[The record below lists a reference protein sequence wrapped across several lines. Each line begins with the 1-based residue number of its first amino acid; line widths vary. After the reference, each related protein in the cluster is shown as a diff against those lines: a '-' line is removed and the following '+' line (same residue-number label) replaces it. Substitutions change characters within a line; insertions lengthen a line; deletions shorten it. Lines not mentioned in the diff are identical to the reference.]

1 MRYNRAALILALVI
15 SVSIM
20 RPVTVNG
27 QSGYS
32 SGSWAIGVVI
42 PENSELSNGELVNW
56 NDVSNVSAVF
66 NLPNI
71 SSTDSTI
78 YVIMSLMTENGSIIQ
93 LAAGLYP
100 NMSYWH
106 TYAMYVLNPN
116 SYPQIYKHVSISD
129 DNFMLAND
137 LISMSMYFSNGRWQF
152 RVNDLTRETS
162 TVSCFNASL
171 PAELKD
177 GDQYV
182 FALESYSYNSS
193 VFRSMN
199 SMTLYGLFINGERVS
214 GGWYLY
220 TTWNNQNFPLFI
232 VGGSTPPD
240 FISASF
246 SGNGTVTWSYVSA
259 WASGIT
265 SYSSF
270 YLITGILVAAAAVIN
285 ISVLALLILK
295 RKKLLGRD

>member
-1 MRYNRAALILALVI
+1 MKYNHAVLILALVI
-15 SVSIM
+15 SVAIM
-20 RPVTVNG
+20 QPVAVHG

-42 PENSELSNGELVNW
+42 PENSELSNGEMVNW

-93 LAAGLYP
+93 LAAGLYS
-100 NMSYWH
+100 NASYWL

-116 SYPQIYKHVSISD
+116 SYPQVYKRVSISD

-152 RVNDLTRETS
+152 KVNDLTRGTS
-162 TVSCFNASL
+162 TVSYFNVSL
-171 PAELKD
+171 PAKLKD

-193 VFRSMN
+193 VFKSM
-199 SMTLYGLFINGERVS
+199 SRMTLYGLFVDGKRVS
-214 GGWYLY
+214 SGWYLY

-246 SGNGTVTWSYVSA
+246 SGNDTVTWSYVSA
-259 WASGIT
+259 WASGRA

-270 YLITGILVAAAAVIN
+270 YLIGGILVAAAAVIN
-285 ISVLALLILK
+285 ISVLMIMILK
-295 RKKLLGRD
+295 RRKWLRRG

>member
-1 MRYNRAALILALVI
+1 VQ
-15 SVSIM
+15 
-20 RPVTVNG
+20 PVTVNG

-116 SYPQIYKHVSISD
+116 SYPQIYKHISISD

-152 RVNDLTRETS
+152 RVNDLTRGTS

-232 VGGSTPPD
+232 VGGSTPPG
-240 FISASF
+240 FITANF
-246 SGNGTVTWSYVSA
+246 SGNGTVTWSYVSV
-259 WASGIT
+259 WVSGGT
-265 SYSSF
+265 PYSSF